1 MRCGVFAR
9 EQVWKSVHVGQYLPP
24 VGLLL
29 LVERHERR
37 HGVAQGDT
45 GGVL

>member
-1 MRCGVFAR
+1 MRRGVFAR

-29 LVERHERR
+29 LVPGRKCLDLR
-37 HGVAQGDT
+37 AQA
-45 GGVL
+45 